1 MKQKLLIEGKDDLY
15 TIAEL
20 VKKRKLPIIK
30 GTETPKYRIRDFFEV
45 AEGKTSLIDMIPVII
60 NIPDLTN
67 FGIIIDADEDKP
79 QDILRSIGKKLEQA
93 GYQNFPQKTSN
104 KGLIFEQVNMPKIGV
119 WIMPDNINEG
129 YLEYFLADMTN
140 KKDAIFELAS
150 ETTQKLIEQERNNFS
165 ELHKPK
171 ADIHTYLAWQKKPG
185 LPFGTAISNNT
196 FNVKSPLANLFVDWF
211 QEIFELE
218 NN

>member
-1 MKQKLLIEGKDDLY
+1 MKQRLLIEGKDDLY

-45 AEGKTSLIDMIPVII
+45 AEGKASLIDMIPVII
-60 NIPDLTN
+60 NVPDLTN

-79 QDILRSIGKKLEQA
+79 QDILRSIGKKLKEA
-93 GYQNFPQKTSN
+93 GYKDFPEKISAN
-104 KGLIFEQVNMPKIGV
+104 GLIFEQKNMPKIGV

-140 KKDAIFELAS
+140 KKDEIFELAS
-150 ETTQKLIEQERNNFS
+150 ETTQKLIDEGRNNFS
-165 ELHKPK
+165 KLHKPK

-196 FNVKSPLANLFVDWF
+196 FNVNSPLANLFVDWF

-218 NN
+218 NK